1 MEKPEIRI
9 GRNLYGPLITGD
21 GNRVTV
27 KSPPPRQPWLWI
39 VLVLLLIMGAVT
51 IVLLLDRDGG
61 EEAAPAR
68 SPKAALDAGAYTVII
83 EGSVANGSPFTR
95 QGELRVRR
103 PSDWCLR
110 VGNPAGAPAP
120 GAIWFASNASC
131 FAGSADDVFAEW
143 ATDGEQTVLTPV
155 NHARSMNFFNAVSG
169 VTAAAYTP
177 DRGEIRFQADGARL
191 TGTINLQGVDTM
203 GGTAERGVF
212 TATFEAA
219 QISDDPEALISS
231 PEDAPATSE
240 LSSSDATGAR
250 YSVKTVISLDQV
262 EGDPGNLDGA
272 RARVAGAIF
281 VIDARDGGDFL
292 YAPADSRTDLFPVEG
307 TVSGAESAYVVS
319 GDRTADGAKVTVGGT
334 VDQTGA
340 EPVIE
345 LTVTTTA
352 LSTTTSYEFRAVLQP
367 VSS

>member
-1 MEKPEIRI
+1 
-9 GRNLYGPLITGD
+9 
-21 GNRVTV
+21 
-27 KSPPPRQPWLWI
+27 
-39 VLVLLLIMGAVT
+39 MGAAT
-51 IVLLLDRDGG
+51 ILLLLDGDDA
-61 EEAAPAR
+61 EEAAPVQTPR
-68 SPKAALDAGAYTVII
+68 AGLGAGTYTVIL

-120 GAIWFASNASC
+120 GAIWFASDASC
-131 FAGSADDVFAEW
+131 FDGSADDVFAEW

-155 NHARSMNFFNAVSG
+155 NHARSMNLFNAVSG

-177 DRGEIRFQADGARL
+177 DRGEVRFQADGAQV
-191 TGTINLQGVDTM
+191 TGTINLQGVDLM

-212 TATFEAA
+212 TAKFEAA

-231 PEDAPATSE
+231 PEDPAATSE
-240 LSSSDATGAR
+240 LTPSDATGAR
-250 YSVKTVISLDQV
+250 YSVKTVISLDQLQ
-262 EGDPGNLDGA
+262 GDPGNLDAA
-272 RARVAGAIF
+272 RARIAGAIF

-292 YAPADSRTDLFPVEG
+292 YAPPDSRDDLFPVEG
-307 TVSGAESAYVVS
+307 TVSGAEPAYVVS
-319 GDRTADGAKVTVGGT
+319 GDRAADQAKVAVGGA
-334 VDQTGA
+334 VDLSGA
-340 EPVIE
+340 EPVIH

-352 LSTTTSYEFRAVLQP
+352 FSKVTSYEFRAVLRP